1 MKEMM
6 RVNGEWA
13 PAAEVEADLVKM
25 MGPEIATQMME
36 AARENAKMSD
46 DEVKAAVARM
56 WDELRPSSRHVPL
69 SPATPRPSP
78 MPASST
84 DGPRQTKD
92 GSCEG
97 IPGAL
102 RSGSESRRTKELE
115 RQPLDGWP
123 AASSASTHSGRRR
136 PASDVRQSASLAA
149 TSDENKPDY
158 MTAVEVARLLQ
169 VSAKSI
175 YRWAAQDATMPV
187 LRIGGVVRFPR
198 ERLLR
203 WLRNHEQG
211 FGRAHRSPRRAE
223 PGESG
228 E

>member
-46 DEVKAAVARM
+46 DKVKAAVARM

-115 RQPLDGWP
+115 RQPLDGSP

-149 TSDENKPDY
+149 TSDENKADY

-223 PGESG
+223 AGESG